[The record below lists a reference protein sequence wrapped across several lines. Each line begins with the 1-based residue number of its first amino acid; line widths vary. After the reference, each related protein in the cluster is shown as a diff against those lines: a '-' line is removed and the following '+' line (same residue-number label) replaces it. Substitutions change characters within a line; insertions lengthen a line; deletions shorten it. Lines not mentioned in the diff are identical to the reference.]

1 MLGRWGLGGRG
12 GKERTDLG
20 LVFGVGAAVLAL
32 ADLGA
37 RRQRWRRR
45 AGGGRRGQTL
55 MHSLNSGRRSPADA
69 AAGCAK
75 RTQQRR
81 SAAES
86 ISTP

>member
-1 MLGRWGLGGRG
+1 MLGRWGLGRGRG
-12 GKERTDLG
+12 RTDLG

-32 ADLGA
+32 ADLG
-37 RRQRWRRR
+37 RR
-45 AGGGRRGQTL
+45 GVSGGDGEPGGRRQTL

-69 AAGCAK
+69 AAGCAN

-86 ISTP
+86 ISTL